1 MNTTKK
7 IESTP
12 PSSTSTPTRMIA
24 SFTTA
29 NIKELI
35 AVLKTREGNE
45 EALVSLHVELAKRK
59 AEHSLKRYREQQSY
73 AAYLAYAHKRAEIAH
88 RHEICSYY
96 DTCDCED
103 CM

>member
-1 MNTTKK
+1 
-7 IESTP
+7 
-12 PSSTSTPTRMIA
+12 MIA

-35 AVLKTREGNE
+35 AVLKTREGNA
-45 EALVSLHVELAKRK
+45 EALLSLEIELARRK
-59 AEHSLKRYREQQSY
+59 AEDSLKRYRKKESY
-73 AAYLAYAHKRAEIAH
+73 AAYVEYAHKRAEIAH

-103 CM
+103 CV